1 MYQEV
6 FFHCG
11 AALHLLAQLL
21 DVAPQGIAG
30 PAGDSQLQPAGRS
43 LLDQAVQRIVHA
55 AQQFFLRPVLKA
67 AAAGHDIEQLVGQR
81 IHHHG
86 VQIVDALRPA

>member
-1 MYQEV
+1 MHQEV
-6 FFHCG
+6 LFHRG
-11 AALHLLAQLL
+11 AAFHLLPQLL
-21 DVAPQGIAG
+21 DVATQGIAG
-30 PAGDSQLQPAGRS
+30 PAGDGQFQPAGS
-43 LLDQAVQRIVHA
+43 TFLDQAVQRIVHA

-67 AAAGHDIEQLVGQR
+67 AAAGHDIEQLIGQR